1 MENLKDIIA
10 MGHNT
15 TAKQLKK
22 GHILQRQ
29 GQITN
34 KAYFIKKGLL
44 ISYTIDTKGK
54 QHIFMFAPE
63 GWIIAD
69 NEAQAFGQPA
79 ELFIEAIE
87 EAEVVVFN
95 RDLLTEPDLTP
106 IQLRKNVTLL
116 ARRVAVLQK
125 RVILLM
131 SATAKERYEYF
142 LETYPEL
149 PNRVPQRM
157 IATYLGITP
166 QALSKIR
173 GEITRS
179 K

>member
-1 MENLKDIIA
+1 MDNDAIS
-10 MGHNT
+10 
-15 TAKQLKK
+15 KQLQK
-22 GHILQRQ
+22 GTILQRQ
-29 GQITN
+29 GEITN
-34 KAYFIKKGLL
+34 RAYFVKKGLL

-69 NEAQAFGQPA
+69 NEAQAFEQPA
-79 ELFIEAIE
+79 ELYIEVVE
-87 EAEVVVFN
+87 KAEVLVFN
-95 RDLLTEPDLTP
+95 RNLLTEPDLTP
-106 IQLRKNVTLL
+106 IQLRQNVTLL
-116 ARRVAVLQK
+116 TRRVAVLQK
-125 RVILLM
+125 RVIMLM

-142 LETYPEL
+142 LETYPGL

-173 GEITRS
+173 GQITRS

>member
-1 MENLKDIIA
+1 MDNGAIS
-10 MGHNT
+10 
-15 TAKQLKK
+15 KQLQK
-22 GHILQRQ
+22 GTILQRQ
-29 GQITN
+29 GEITN
-34 KAYFIKKGLL
+34 RAYFVKKGLL

-69 NEAQAFGQPA
+69 NEAQAFEQPA
-79 ELFIEAIE
+79 ELYIEVVE
-87 EAEVVVFN
+87 KAEVLVFN
-95 RDLLTEPDLTP
+95 RNLLTEPDLTP
-106 IQLRKNVTLL
+106 IQLRQNVTLL

-125 RVILLM
+125 RVIMLM

-142 LETYPEL
+142 LETYPGL

-173 GEITRS
+173 GQITRS